1 MDKWFKE
8 DSGFMRFLN
17 RLAQMMLL
25 NLMMLACFVPII
37 TGGAG
42 ICAAYDVFWRDKDM
56 EGTAWQ
62 VFWKAFR
69 SNFKK
74 ATGLWLVFLVTGV
87 LLGYCFWFMLQNQ
100 QAYNPIMILVL
111 LFAAVLWAMAAA
123 WAFPLQSRFE
133 NSLFGT
139 VKSAVL
145 FSVGYLPKSLMM
157 ALLNLFPLLLFA
169 FNPKLFFFLGWLF
182 LLLWFGF
189 SAFMG
194 CRMIRGPFE
203 YTIKELQLEAEK

>member
-1 MDKWFKE
+1 
-8 DSGFMRFLN
+8 
-17 RLAQMMLL
+17 MLVF
-25 NLMMLACFVPII
+25 FVPII

-56 EGTAWQ
+56 EGSTWS
-62 VFWKAFR
+62 VFWKALRANFR
-69 SNFKK
+69 K
-74 ATGLWLVFLVTGV
+74 ATGLWLGFLITGV
-87 LLGYCFWFMLQNQ
+87 LLGYCLWFMLQNQ
-100 QAYNPIMILVL
+100 QAYSPIMIMVL
-111 LFAAVLWAMAAA
+111 LVAAVLWAMAAA

-157 ALLNLFPLLLFA
+157 SLLNLFPILLFV

-189 SAFMG
+189 SAWMG
-194 CRMIRGPFE
+194 CRMIRDPFE
-203 YTIKELQLEAEK
+203 YTIKELHLEADTQQE

>member
-17 RLAQMMLL
+17 RLAQIMLV
-25 NLMMLACFVPII
+25 NLMMLTCFVPII

-69 SNFKK
+69 ENFRQ
-74 ATGLWLVFLVTGV
+74 AIGLWLGFLLIAGM
-87 LLGYCFWFMLQNQ
+87 LGYCLWFLLQNQ
-100 QAYNPIMILVL
+100 AAYNPIMIILL
-111 LFAAVLWAMAAA
+111 LFAAVLWAMTAA
-123 WAFPLQSRFE
+123 WAFPLASRFR
-133 NSLFGT
+133 NSAFGT

-145 FSVGYLPKSLMM
+145 FAIGYLPKSLMM
-157 ALLNLFPLLLFA
+157 ALLNLFPLLLFV

-194 CRMIRGPFE
+194 CRMIRGPFA
-203 YTIKELQLEAEK
+203 YTIKELRLEAEK